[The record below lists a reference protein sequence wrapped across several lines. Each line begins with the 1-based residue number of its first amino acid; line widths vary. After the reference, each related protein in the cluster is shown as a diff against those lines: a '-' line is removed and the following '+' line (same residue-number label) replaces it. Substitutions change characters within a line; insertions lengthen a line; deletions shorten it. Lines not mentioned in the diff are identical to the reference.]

1 MAVTEWDSEEWEWV
15 MEDGV
20 KSTKGL
26 FNLKA

>member
-1 MAVTEWDSEEWEWV
+1 MVMAVTEWDSEEWEWV

-26 FNLKA
+26 LI